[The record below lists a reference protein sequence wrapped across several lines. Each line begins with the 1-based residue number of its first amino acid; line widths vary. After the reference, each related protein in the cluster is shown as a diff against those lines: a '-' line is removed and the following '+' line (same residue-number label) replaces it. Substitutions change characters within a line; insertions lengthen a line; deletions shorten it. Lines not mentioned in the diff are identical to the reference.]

1 MHWGECDMKS
11 TRTERLIRMAS
22 RFLTLPSRQISLT
35 EMSEQ
40 FEVSK
45 TVISDDVT
53 IIDKAF
59 REEDLGAMSVGRGR
73 SGGASFRPGF
83 SGNFRSSFLASIA
96 GILSSTDRIL
106 PGMLIHYSD
115 ILFNPGYAR
124 PLGYALASDFADR
137 EPDVVMTSEVKG
149 IPLAIF
155 TAHALGIPMAVCR
168 FRNRPSDGPAVAVHY
183 PSGSGE
189 VRTMFMGT
197 RFLSSGK
204 RVLVIDDFMRG
215 GSTAAG
221 MLLVA
226 KEFGAE
232 VIGTGIFIA
241 ASEPA
246 RKAVS
251 EYRALLR
258 LERGADGVP
267 IVKVQL

>member
-1 MHWGECDMKS
+1 MKS

-22 RFLTLPSRQISLT
+22 RFLVAPSRQISLT
-35 EMSEQ
+35 GLSEQ

-45 TVISDDVT
+45 TVISDDVA
-53 IIDKAF
+53 IIDRSMK
-59 REEDLGAMSVGRGR
+59 EEGIGGICVERGR
-73 SGGASFRPGF
+73 SGGAFLRPKL
-83 SGNFRSSFLASIA
+83 SREYRKSFLGSIA
-96 GILSSTDRIL
+96 ETLSQDNRIL

-115 ILFNPGYAR
+115 ILFNPGFAG

-149 IPLAIF
+149 IPLAVF

-197 RFLSSGK
+197 RFLSAGK
-204 RVLVIDDFMRG
+204 KVLIIDDFMRG
-215 GSTAAG
+215 GSTVAG

-226 KEFGAE
+226 REFKAE
-232 VIGTGIFIA
+232 VVGTGVFIA

-258 LERGADGVP
+258 LERGSDGIP
-267 IVKVQL
+267 EVKVQD

>member
-1 MHWGECDMKS
+1 MKS
-11 TRTERLIRMAS
+11 SRTERLIRMTS
-22 RFLTLPSRQISLT
+22 RFLISPSRQISLT
-35 EMSEQ
+35 GMSDQ
-40 FEVSK
+40 FKVSK
-45 TVISDDVT
+45 TVVSDDVT
-53 IIDKAF
+53 IIDEAF
-59 REEDLGAMSVGRGR
+59 RQEGLGEIHVDRGR
-73 SGGASFRPGF
+73 SGGASLRPCL
-83 SGNFRSSFLASIA
+83 SEEFRSSFLESIA
-96 GILSSTDRIL
+96 EVLSTEDRIL

-115 ILFNPGYAR
+115 ILFNPGFAG
-124 PLGYALASDFADR
+124 PLGYALSSDFSPR
-137 EPDVVMTSEVKG
+137 NPDVVMTSEVKG
-149 IPLAIF
+149 IPLAIC
-155 TAHALGIPMAVCR
+155 TAHALGVPMAVCR

-204 RVLVIDDFMRG
+204 KVLVIDDFMRG

-232 VIGTGIFIA
+232 VVGTGIFIA
-241 ASEPA
+241 ASEPS

-258 LERGADGVP
+258 LERGPDGIP
-267 IVKVQL
+267 MVKVQK

>member
-1 MHWGECDMKS
+1 MKS
-11 TRTERLIRMAS
+11 PRTERLIRMTT
-22 RFLTLPSRQISLT
+22 RFLISPSRQLSLT
-35 EMSEQ
+35 EMSGKFQ
-40 FEVSK
+40 VSK

-53 IIDKAF
+53 IIDHAF
-59 REEDLGAMSVGRGR
+59 REEGLGGIHVDRGR
-73 SGGASFRPGF
+73 SGGASLRPDL
-83 SGNFRSSFLASIA
+83 SEACRKSFLESIA
-96 GILSSTDRIL
+96 GILSTGDRIL

-115 ILFNPGYAR
+115 ILFNPGYAG
-124 PLGYALASDFADR
+124 PLGYALASDFSGR
-137 EPDVVMTSEVKG
+137 NPDVVMTSEVKG

-168 FRNRPSDGPAVAVHY
+168 FRNRPGDGPAVAVHY

-197 RFLSSGK
+197 RFLSAGK
-204 RVLVIDDFMRG
+204 KVLVIDDFMRG

-226 KEFGAE
+226 KELGAE

-246 RKAVS
+246 KKAVS

-267 IVKVQL
+267 IVKVQQ

>member
-1 MHWGECDMKS
+1 MKS
-11 TRTERLIRMAS
+11 SRTERLIRMTS
-22 RFLTLPSRQISLT
+22 RFLISPSRQISLT
-35 EMSEQ
+35 GISEQ
-40 FEVSK
+40 FNVSK
-45 TVISDDVT
+45 TVVSDDVS
-53 IIDKAF
+53 IIDQAF
-59 REEDLGAMSVGRGR
+59 REEGLGGIHVERGR
-73 SGGASFRPGF
+73 SGGASLRPGL
-83 SGNFRSSFLASIA
+83 SESYRSLFLESIVE
-96 GILSSTDRIL
+96 ILSNGDRIL

-115 ILFNPGYAR
+115 ILFNPSYAG
-124 PLGYALASDFADR
+124 PLGYALASDFSGRD
-137 EPDVVMTSEVKG
+137 PDVVMTSEVKG

-183 PSGSGE
+183 PSGSGD

-197 RFLSSGK
+197 RFLSAGK
-204 RVLVIDDFMRG
+204 KVLVIDDFMRG

-232 VIGTGIFIA
+232 VVGTGVFMA

-246 RKAVS
+246 VKAVS

-258 LERGADGVP
+258 LEKGADGVP
-267 IVKVQL
+267 FVKVQK